1 MRVLKKKKEL
11 LALALSAL
19 LIVSGCG
26 ASGEGSKNDDTSS
39 VTITNDADA
48 DGKGTEEQN
57 IVESDVSDEDT
68 LTIAINDEINNID
81 IIHAYSYWVDL
92 VLNGIA
98 EGLFYYDSDS
108 QVQSRLVESYEH
120 PDEKTY
126 IYTIKS
132 GVTFSTGDP
141 LTADDVVFSLERQR
155 NPENG
160 GELSWMFE
168 NVESIEKTGDL
179 EVTVKLSE
187 PDVTWQDSLATTAS
201 LVVSKKYFEEHS
213 EDFGTADGGLVGS
226 GPYKI
231 ESWVPGEQIVLV
243 ANENYWDTSKTVEFK
258 KVVLDYIAD
267 TSVSKL
273 ALEQGEIDY
282 VGPLTPDDAHELEG
296 VDGINVQSPYPYS
309 EQYLS
314 FNTSRAPF
322 DDVNFRKAISYAV
335 DRQAIVDSLFYGKY
349 AEVGTG
355 LLYGPETVTVETEL
369 WADYFENVEKYERNI
384 DTAKEYLAKSEAG
397 KKGGDINVSLKY
409 PANKTTDEA
418 VAIIVQQNLAEIGI
432 TVQLEGISA
441 SEVSTLRYGGS
452 ETRDYDI
459 LLTGWGADYPDPA
472 GVISPMFL
480 SANNIPG
487 GSNWFEY
494 KSDEYDDLILKSNLE
509 SDPKVRAKELQDAS
523 TILAEDQP
531 AVALYYPDYLV
542 ALSDRVDYEVS
553 PMFLYNQYLGDFK
566 KAK

>member
-168 NVESIEKTGDL
+168 NVESIE
-179 EVTVKLSE
+179 
-187 PDVTWQDSLATTAS
+187 
-201 LVVSKKYFEEHS
+201 
-213 EDFGTADGGLVGS
+213 
-226 GPYKI
+226 
-231 ESWVPGEQIVLV
+231 
-243 ANENYWDTSKTVEFK
+243 
-258 KVVLDYIAD
+258 
-267 TSVSKL
+267 
-273 ALEQGEIDY
+273 
-282 VGPLTPDDAHELEG
+282 
-296 VDGINVQSPYPYS
+296 
-309 EQYLS
+309 
-314 FNTSRAPF
+314 
-322 DDVNFRKAISYAV
+322 
-335 DRQAIVDSLFYGKY
+335 
-349 AEVGTG
+349 
-355 LLYGPETVTVETEL
+355 
-369 WADYFENVEKYERNI
+369 NI
-384 DTAKEYLAKSEAG
+384 
-397 KKGGDINVSLKY
+397 
-409 PANKTTDEA
+409 
-418 VAIIVQQNLAEIGI
+418 
-432 TVQLEGISA
+432 
-441 SEVSTLRYGGS
+441 
-452 ETRDYDI
+452 
-459 LLTGWGADYPDPA
+459 
-472 GVISPMFL
+472 
-480 SANNIPG
+480 
-487 GSNWFEY
+487 
-494 KSDEYDDLILKSNLE
+494 
-509 SDPKVRAKELQDAS
+509 
-523 TILAEDQP
+523 
-531 AVALYYPDYLV
+531 
-542 ALSDRVDYEVS
+542 
-553 PMFLYNQYLGDFK
+553 
-566 KAK
+566 